1 MQKMSPQLMA
11 ISTGNEWWVHWLVV
25 YLPLW
30 RIWKSVGTM
39 KFPIYGKIQNV
50 PNHQPVKIGM
60 YGSKPEYHWQAL
72 VTARSNPSI
81 LGINNL
87 IHIVTIVIRSDSCS
101 SPWFHERK
109 HRSGNLNFWVPHLW
123 PHMFGSYYKLA
134 RRITIYD
141 NSNDDSCI

>member
-1 MQKMSPQLMA
+1 MSPQLMA

-87 IHIVTIVIRSDSCS
+87 IHIVTIV
-101 SPWFHERK
+101 
-109 HRSGNLNFWVPHLW
+109 SGVIVVHLLGF
-123 PHMFGSYYKLA
+123 MNENIGLVISIFGYPTFDPTCLA
-134 RRITIYD
+134 RTT
-141 NSNDDSCI
+141 N